1 MSTVKDIYSFLD
13 GLYPRTLSCEWDND
27 GLMVCRNSEREVKK
41 VLLEEFLPQMTCE
54 LLLHLNFF
62 NRVIKDDKQSSGLVE
77 KATDLLASNHMALF
91 MLTTLAGLL
100 GGEGTID
107 QMMESVVDLFR
118 VKGKEERQR
127 MKELIRGYTVVP
139 IKKE

>member
-1 MSTVKDIYSFLD
+1 MTK
-13 GLYPRTLSCEWDND
+13 EA
-27 GLMVCRNSEREVKK
+27 KK

-77 KATDLLASNHMALF
+77 KAEDLLDSNHMALI
-91 MLTTLAGLL
+91 MLTTLAGWI
-100 GGEGTID
+100 GGEATID
-107 QMMESVVDLFR
+107 QMMESVVDLFC
-118 VKGKEERQR
+118 VKDKEERQR

-139 IKKE
+139 IEKEE

>member
-1 MSTVKDIYSFLD
+1 MT
-13 GLYPRTLSCEWDND
+13 E
-27 GLMVCRNSEREVKK
+27 EVKK
-41 VLLEEFLPQMTCE
+41 VLLEECLPQMTCE

-62 NRVIKDDKQSSGLVE
+62 KQVIEDGKQSSGLVE
-77 KATDLLASNHMALF
+77 KAEDLLDSNHMALI

-118 VKGKEERQR
+118 VKDKEERQR
-127 MKELIRGYTVVP
+127 MKELISGYTSVP
-139 IKKE
+139 IEKEKTPTMKIKSKGIKS